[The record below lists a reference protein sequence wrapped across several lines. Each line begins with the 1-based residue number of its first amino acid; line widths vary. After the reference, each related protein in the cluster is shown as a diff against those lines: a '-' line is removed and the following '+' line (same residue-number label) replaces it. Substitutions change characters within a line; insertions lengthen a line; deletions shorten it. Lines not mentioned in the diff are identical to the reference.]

1 MIRRREFI
9 SLLGGAAA
17 SSLWPLPARTQ
28 QPAAPVVG
36 FINSGAANTVEAA
49 RLTAF
54 RKGLNESGDV
64 FRTFILSR
72 EIYAGESGTSR
83 QKPSDRQV
91 LALRALADLTLSRG
105 RDPPS
110 EYQLPPGIKVVAAEA
125 WKEELYRCR
134 SLDRTSANP
143 WARFKELH
151 QGLAARN
158 LIGVRDDFVWLV
170 RWV

>member
-1 MIRRREFI
+1 MPALRRREFI
-9 SLLGGAAA
+9 TLVGGAAA
-17 SSLWPLPARTQ
+17 AWPLTARAP
-28 QPAAPVVG
+28 QPAVPVVG
-36 FINSGAANTVEAA
+36 FINSGAANTEAA